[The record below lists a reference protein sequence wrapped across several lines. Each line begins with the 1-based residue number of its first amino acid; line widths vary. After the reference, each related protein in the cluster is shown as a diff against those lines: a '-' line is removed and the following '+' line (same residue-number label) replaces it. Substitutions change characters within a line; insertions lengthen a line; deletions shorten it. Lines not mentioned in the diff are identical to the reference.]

1 MVVVLVVV
9 CETVDVLD
17 WLVLLD
23 TVVELLPL
31 SETEYEEDNESFAD
45 EELDDEIETDGE
57 SWEL

>member
-1 MVVVLVVV
+1 MVVVLVLV

-23 TVVELLPL
+23 TVVEPLPL
-31 SETEYEEDNESFAD
+31 SETEYEEDNESLAD

-57 SWEL
+57 L